1 MALVVQKFGGT
12 SLADP
17 QKIKAAAA
25 KAIARHKAGDRVVVV
40 VSAMGHQTDHL
51 VDLASAITDRP
62 SAREMDMLLSTGEQ
76 VSVALFAMAVQAAG
90 HEAVSLTGAQIG
102 IRTDSRHTKA
112 RIKSIHTDQLTRLL
126 DGGAIVIAAGFQ
138 GIDQLGN
145 ITTLGRGGSDTTAV
159 ALAAVLG
166 ADLCEIYT
174 DVDGIYTTDPRLLPA
189 ARRLSSI
196 AYDEMLELASL
207 GAGVMHSRSIEF
219 AKKFGVPVMVRSS
232 FNDVP
237 GTMILP
243 ADRAKPRPASGVAL
257 ARDEA
262 RITLESVPDQ
272 PGSSHALFSTLA
284 AAGIAVD
291 MIVQNLGQGGRADIS
306 FTVPSD
312 DLEQALETSRRVA
325 TRLAAECVS
334 HDDAVAKVSA
344 VGVGMAREEGVAGRM
359 FGALAAAGV
368 NVRMITTSEIKISV
382 LVDRCDAAAA
392 AAAVHAAFGLETPTP
407 GEAVGGDAPEPK
419 PSPLEVVRRL
429 EGMEDLAIEDC
440 ILDSSQALVTLLDLP
455 DTPGVAAEVFAE
467 VGRAGLFV
475 DMIVQSHPRNGRAEI
490 SFTVAAADAARAGE
504 VAHRIAAARGAT
516 MADVPH
522 VAKLSITGVGIRS
535 HAGVA
540 DRLFAPLAE
549 AGINIDLVSTSEV
562 RLNVVV
568 AAAHGEQSLAVL
580 REAFGLPSAGG
591 REPPATQAG

>member
-12 SLADP
+12 SVADAD
-17 QKIKAAAA
+17 KIKAAAA
-25 KAIARHKAGDRVVVV
+25 KAIARRQAGDRVVVV

-51 VDLASAITDRP
+51 VDLAGQITPRP
-62 SAREMDMLLSTGEQ
+62 NAREMDMLLSTGEQ

-102 IRTDSRHTKA
+102 IRTDSRHGKA
-112 RIKSIHTDQLTRLL
+112 RIKSISTEHVLKLL
-126 DGGAIVIAAGFQ
+126 DDGAIVIAAGFQ
-138 GIDQLGN
+138 GIDQHGN

-174 DVDGIYTTDPRLLPA
+174 DVDGIYTTDPRILPV

-232 FNDVP
+232 FKPIP

-243 ADRAKPRPASGVAL
+243 ADQAKPRPASGVAL
-257 ARDEA
+257 AKDEA

-272 PGSSHALFSTLA
+272 PGTSHALFSALA
-284 AAGIAVD
+284 AGGIAVD
-291 MIVQNLGQGGRADIS
+291 MIVQNVGHGGRADIS

-312 DLEQALETSRRVA
+312 DLPQALEVSRRVA
-325 TRLAAECVS
+325 AELGAEGVS
-334 HDDAVAKVSA
+334 HDDGVAKVSV

-359 FGALAAAGV
+359 FRALAAAGI
-368 NVRMITTSEIKISV
+368 NVRMITTSEIKISA
-382 LVDRCDAAAA
+382 LVDRADAAAA
-392 AAAVHAAFGLETPTP
+392 VAAVHAAFGLETPTP
-407 GEAVGGDAPEPK
+407 GEAGDADQPARRA
-419 PSPLEVVRRL
+419 SPLEVVRRL

-440 ILDSSQALVTLLDLP
+440 VLDSSQALVTLLDLP
-455 DTPGVAAEVFAE
+455 DTPGVAADVFAE
-467 VGRAGLFV
+467 AGNAGLFV
-475 DMIVQSHPRNGRAEI
+475 DMIVQSHPRQGRAEI
-490 SFTVAAADAARAGE
+490 SFTVPAGDAERATAAARA
-504 VAHRIAAARGAT
+504 IAAARGAT
-516 MADVPH
+516 VADVPR

-540 DRLFAPLAE
+540 DRLFQPLTE
-549 AGINIDLVSTSEV
+549 AGINIDLVNTSEV
-562 RLNVVV
+562 RLNVIV
-568 AAAHGEQSLAVL
+568 AAEHGERALAVL
-580 REAFGLPSAGG
+580 RRAFGLAG
-591 REPPATQAG
+591 AA